1 MMRFK
6 SSARGWRLLALAVV
20 GALTPLVAPVSRTVA
35 DDPISVVKV
44 EEHWSLVIN
53 DPDPSISSP
62 QVSTQ
67 MARSPWAARFVNF
80 HINSCD
86 IPAYAQGGLQM
97 QVWRADVNL
106 AVMTSPSR
114 ATMSTSNELVEWT
127 QYLKQDGTGLTF
139 GISSA
144 SSQTWGDF
152 SGVQVQLTAG
162 STVLDN
168 YSADY
173 SQQNSGIT
181 FGANRVLS
189 QVLVW
194 TKITYSDGSVQTD
207 NTPRVIYSAP
217 LTDSGSSGGGAN

>member
-1 MMRFK
+1 MMRSK

-20 GALTPLVAPVSRTVA
+20 GALTPLVAPVSRTTA
-35 DDPISVVKV
+35 DDPVAVVQV
-44 EEHWSLVIN
+44 EEHWSQLIN

-67 MARSPWAARFVNF
+67 MAASPWSSRFVNF

-86 IPAYAQGGLQM
+86 IPSYAQGGLQL
-97 QVWRADVNL
+97 QAWRNDVNL

-127 QYLKQDGTGLTF
+127 QYLQQNGTGLTF

-181 FGANRVLS
+181 FGANRVSSL
-189 QVLVW
+189 VLVW
-194 TKITYSDGSVQTD
+194 TKMYYSDGSVQTD

-217 LTDSGSSGGGAN
+217 LTDSGGGAN

>member
-1 MMRFK
+1 MRSK

-20 GALTPLVAPVSRTVA
+20 GALTPLVAPVSRTTA
-35 DDPISVVKV
+35 DDPVAVVKV
-44 EEHWSLVIN
+44 EEHWSLLIN
-53 DPDPSISSP
+53 EPDPSISSP

-67 MARSPWAARFVNF
+67 MAASPWTSRFVNF

-86 IPAYAQGGLQM
+86 IPSYAQGGLQM

-152 SGVQVQLTAG
+152 SGVQVQISSG

-181 FGANRVLS
+181 FGANRVSSL
-189 QVLVW
+189 VLVW

-217 LTDSGSSGGGAN
+217 LAGSGGSGSGGQ